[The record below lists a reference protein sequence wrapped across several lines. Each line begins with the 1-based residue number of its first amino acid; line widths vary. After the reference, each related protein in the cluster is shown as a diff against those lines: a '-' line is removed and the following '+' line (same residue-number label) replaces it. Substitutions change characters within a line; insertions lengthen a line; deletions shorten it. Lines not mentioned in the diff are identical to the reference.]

1 MYRGDDSYLLL
12 GSAGLLDDKFGDV
25 GGLGVS
31 HGLVS
36 VLAGS
41 PGLCSLTDD
50 HRSTTIRLRLSRG
63 EARRRLRAE
72 SGRGAVTRLGP
83 LAGRAGGGSE
93 TQAGTGRERRS
104 AWTEILRQLQQ
115 LAAPARLP
123 PAHTGEFA

>member
-1 MYRGDDSYLLL
+1 MVYDPVLTINPDHNMTLATGAGLMSSHGQGPSHVAACAICHWVSLGHVSRVQRGDSYLLL

-63 EARRRLRAE
+63 EE
-72 SGRGAVTRLGP
+72 
-83 LAGRAGGGSE
+83 E
-93 TQAGTGRERRS
+93 TLS
-104 AWTEILRQLQQ
+104 
-115 LAAPARLP
+115 
-123 PAHTGEFA
+123 